1 MNIPQEIK
9 DELIAQARRDAP
21 LETCGLLLGR
31 DDDVVEHYP
40 MENVDHS
47 AEHFS
52 FDPAQQ
58 FAALRHAR
66 ARGLQILANWHS
78 HPASPARPSQEDLR
92 LANDPTIRYAIL
104 SLQGDEPMLRS
115 FRVKDGTVVDTET
128 H

>member
-1 MNIPQEIK
+1 MNIPDEIRN
-9 DELIAQARRDAP
+9 ELIAQARRDAP
-21 LETCGLLLGR
+21 LESCGLLLGR
-31 DDDVVEHYP
+31 GNDVVEHYP

-78 HPASPARPSQEDLR
+78 HPASPSRPSKEDLR

-104 SLQGDEPMLRS
+104 SLQGDEPVLRS
-115 FRVKDGTVVDTET
+115 FSVKDGAVTDVEE